1 MLEHSND
8 WEKVRLGDVGYVQM
22 CRRIFQHQTKDVGD
36 IPFFKIGTF
45 GQAPDA
51 FISRELFE
59 DYKSRYPFPRK
70 GDVLL
75 SAAGTIGR
83 ALVFDGSDSYY
94 QDSNIV
100 WLKTDDSVIDS
111 TYLWWVYRS
120 YPWRC
125 LEGTTISR
133 LYNYIILNTVIYL
146 PSLKEQ
152 KAIAKT
158 LTAFDEIISS
168 LNGLILKNQNIR
180 HGALENLVTGA
191 IRLKE
196 TKCKWRKAS
205 FDELVAPKARIGW
218 QGLKTEEY
226 LRQGYSYLI
235 SGSNFV
241 DGHIDIDNL
250 WYVSKDR
257 YDMDLN
263 IQVNSGDVLVS
274 KDGTIGKV
282 AIVQPIDRPATL
294 NSGVF
299 VFKTKEGLNSYYLYR
314 LLQSSVFTNFIQVLS
329 AGSTIKHLYQKDLK
343 HFEFTVP
350 EDIEEQQEIAST
362 IQSIDDEIESLKSE
376 RDKWIQIREAAM
388 NDLLTGR
395 IRLNLGDEACQ
406 A

>member
-1 MLEHSND
+1 M
-8 WEKVRLGDVGYVQM
+8 
-22 CRRIFQHQTKDVGD
+22 
-36 IPFFKIGTF
+36 
-45 GQAPDA
+45 
-51 FISRELFE
+51 
-59 DYKSRYPFPRK
+59 
-70 GDVLL
+70 
-75 SAAGTIGR
+75 
-83 ALVFDGSDSYY
+83 
-94 QDSNIV
+94 
-100 WLKTDDSVIDS
+100 
-111 TYLWWVYRS
+111 
-120 YPWRC
+120 
-125 LEGTTISR
+125 
-133 LYNYIILNTVIYL
+133 
-146 PSLKEQ
+146 
-152 KAIAKT
+152 
-158 LTAFDEIISS
+158 
-168 LNGLILKNQNIR
+168 
-180 HGALENLVTGA
+180 
-191 IRLKE
+191 
-196 TKCKWRKAS
+196 
-205 FDELVAPKARIGW
+205 VAPKARIGW